1 MKIVEHI
8 NLADFD
14 FWAGAVN
21 TAKYLT
27 KEDFEEIEC
36 FLEESVPENNL
47 LTSTEVNDFFWFEED
62 TIAEWLGYDSFEDI
76 MNEQDGK
83 EE

>member
-8 NLADFD
+8 NLADFG
-14 FWAGAVN
+14 FWGGAVN
-21 TAKYLT
+21 TAMYLT
-27 KEDFEEIEC
+27 REDFEEIEC

-62 TIAEWLGYDSFEDI
+62 TIAQLLGYEDFEALQKDR
-76 MNEQDGK
+76 E
-83 EE
+83 

>member
-14 FWAGAVN
+14 FWAGAVD

-27 KEDFEEIEC
+27 KEDFEEIEY
-36 FLEESVPENNL
+36 FLEDAVPKESL
-47 LTSTEVNDFFWFEED
+47 MTSTEVNDFFWFEED
-62 TIAEWLGYDSFEDI
+62 TIAQLLGYEDFEALQKDR
-76 MNEQDGK
+76 E
-83 EE
+83 

>member
-1 MKIVEHI
+1 MKIVERI

-47 LTSTEVNDFFWFEED
+47 LTSTEVNDFFWFEFD
-62 TIAEWLGYDSFEDI
+62 TIREWLGIKD
-76 MNEQDGK
+76 
-83 EE
+83 EEEAEE